1 MANTSFNT
9 SGYIVSFDNSIPEAT
24 GAFAGF
30 TVLAEAT
37 IINFIDYEG
46 TDLASTVNWTISP
59 GTTIPL
65 YCSYISVSAGDL
77 LLYPLST
84 AIPQI

>member
-9 SGYIVSFDNSIPEAT
+9 SGYIVSFDNSIPEVT

-30 TVLAEAT
+30 TALTNITV
-37 IINFIDYEG
+37 INFVDYEG
-46 TDLASTVNWTISP
+46 TDLASTVNWYIP
-59 GTTIPL
+59 AGTTIPL

>member
-9 SGYIVSFDNSIPEAT
+9 SGYIISISTTPEAT

-30 TVLAEAT
+30 TALTDITVT
-37 IINFIDYEG
+37 NFVDYEG
-46 TDLASTVNWTISP
+46 TDLASTVNWSLP
-59 GTTIPL
+59 AGTTIPL
-65 YCSYISVSAGDL
+65 YCSYIVISAGDL

>member
-9 SGYIVSFDNSIPEAT
+9 SGYIISSGTTPEVT

-30 TVLAEAT
+30 TALTDITV
-37 IINFIDYEG
+37 INFVDYEG
-46 TDLASTVNWTISP
+46 TDLASTVNWTVP
-59 GTTIPL
+59 AGTTIPL
-65 YCSYISVSAGDL
+65 YCSYIAVSAGDL

-84 AIPQI
+84 TIPQI

>member
-9 SGYIVSFDNSIPEAT
+9 SGYIVSFDNAIPEAT

-30 TVLAEAT
+30 TVLNNAT
-37 IINFIDYEG
+37 IISFIDYSG
-46 TDLASTVNWTISP
+46 TDLASTVNWNVSS